1 MKLNKEIIVII
12 LLFLSIYFTEIIIIS
27 IIINNLKIGFII
39 SLVLTPFNV
48 LFSYWLYLKSKQ
60 KVKKEL
66 TSFQK

>member
-39 SLVLTPFNV
+39 SLVLIPFNV